1 MARVTHQDDC
11 YLLGVNIRLLTRC
24 QICFTLGLFLKYF
37 SLKSFSLS
45 LKRHMNVFD
54 LNYKFINGSF
64 AFSPG

>member
-24 QICFTLGLFLKYF
+24 QICFTLGLSVKYF
-37 SLKSFSLS
+37 SLKSSSLS

-54 LNYKFINGSF
+54 LNDKFINGSF